1 MKSGKNLQKA
11 AGKQAEKLPGAESA
25 QPFGPDYD
33 TYQVA
38 GKIFLLIT
46 RVPKDS
52 TGHGVTDKTRG
63 KRVIVVK
70 ADPADAA
77 ALREEYDEI
86 APGYHMNQEHWITV
100 ANGEE
105 IKKKLVKELVSD
117 SYQLVVDTLP
127 QAEQPEDSDA

>member
-11 AGKQAEKLPGAESA
+11 ASEKAEKLPGASLA
-25 QPFGPDYD
+25 HPFGPDYD
-33 TYQVA
+33 AYQVA
-38 GKIFLLIT
+38 GKIFLLLT

-52 TGHGVTDKTRG
+52 TGHGVTDQTRG

-70 ADPADAA
+70 ADPSDAA
-77 ALREEYDEI
+77 ALREKYDEI

-100 ANGEE
+100 ANGDD
-105 IKKKLVKELVSD
+105 IKKKLVKELVAD

-127 QAEQPEDSDA
+127 KAEQP